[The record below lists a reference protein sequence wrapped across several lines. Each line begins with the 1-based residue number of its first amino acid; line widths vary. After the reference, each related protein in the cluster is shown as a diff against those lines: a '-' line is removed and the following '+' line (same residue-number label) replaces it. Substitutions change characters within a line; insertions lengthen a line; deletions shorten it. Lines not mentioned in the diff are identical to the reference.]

1 MPEYVG
7 RVRFRNRIDAGQ
19 QLAERLETLGLADP
33 IVLGL
38 PRGGIPVAWVVAKR
52 LGAPLDVF
60 VARKVGAP
68 GHQELGIGAVAE
80 GCDEVVVTDNATNLG
95 LDQSLMP
102 ELVAR
107 TRADVQVRVDA
118 YRGTRALPHLGGR
131 DVIVVDDGLATGVT
145 AEVALRALR
154 HQEPAQLI
162 LGAPVGAR
170 DAIDRLAHLAD
181 QVVCLYAPVVF
192 YAVGEWYEDFS
203 QTTDAEVHRMLPPRS
218 P

>member
-19 QLAERLETLGLADP
+19 QLAERLETLELADP

-68 GHQELGIGAVAE
+68 GHQELGIGAVAAGSAE
-80 GCDEVVVTDNATNLG
+80 IVVTDNARTLG
-95 LDQSLMP
+95 LDQSRMP

-107 TRADVQVRVDA
+107 TRDDVQVRVDA
-118 YRGTRALPHLGGR
+118 YRGTRALPPLVGR

-145 AEVALRALR
+145 AEAALRALR
-154 HQEPAQLI
+154 HHEPAQLI
-162 LGAPVGAR
+162 LGAPVGAP
-170 DAIDRLAHLAD
+170 DTLDRLARLAD
-181 QVVCLYAPVVF
+181 QVVCLYTPGVF

-203 QTTDAEVHRMLPPRS
+203 QTTGAEVH
-218 P
+218 